1 MCRRY
6 LVFAVG
12 LIAFGVGV
20 LVGGWVE
27 SGLIRLLI
35 AGATICGGMTLLTGK
50 CRHK

>member
-12 LIAFGVGV
+12 LTAFGAG
-20 LVGGWVE
+20 LLTGCWIE
-27 SGLIRLLI
+27 SGLVRLLL
-35 AGATICGGMTLLTGK
+35 AGAAVCGGVMLLGGN

>member
-12 LIAFGVGV
+12 LIAFGIGV

-27 SGLIRLLI
+27 SGLVRCLL
-35 AGATICGGMTLLTGK
+35 AGATICGGVSLLTGN